1 MVSLRAIMTMENLK
15 VSCIEQF
22 CERAWLQYVG
32 MKMAYLGAKL
42 SDTQNV
48 GRGDSINAGRGGS
61 IGTEVRGNFLSKI
74 GLVIGRSFGPLFAL
88 VIILGAML
96 WGPWVSLAIVV
107 VALLT
112 AFRFA

>member
-1 MVSLRAIMTMENLK
+1 
-15 VSCIEQF
+15 
-22 CERAWLQYVG
+22 

-42 SDTQNV
+42 SDTKNV
-48 GRGDSINAGRGGS
+48 GCGDSLSA
-61 IGTEVRGNFLSKI
+61 EVRGNFLSKI
-74 GLVIGRSFGPLFAL
+74 GLVIGRSFGPLFAM

>member
-1 MVSLRAIMTMENLK
+1 
-15 VSCIEQF
+15 
-22 CERAWLQYVG
+22 

-48 GRGDSINAGRGGS
+48 GRGDSINAGLRGNPVS
-61 IGTEVRGNFLSKI
+61 TEVRNNFLSKI
-74 GLVIGRSFGPLFAL
+74 GLVIGRSFGPLFAM

-96 WGPWVSLAIVV
+96 WGPWVSLGIVV

>member
-1 MVSLRAIMTMENLK
+1 
-15 VSCIEQF
+15 
-22 CERAWLQYVG
+22 

-42 SDTQNV
+42 SDTKNV
-48 GRGDSINAGRGGS
+48 GRSDWIRA
-61 IGTEVRGNFLSKI
+61 EVRGNFLSKI
-74 GLVIGRSFGPLFAL
+74 GLVMGRSFGPLFAM

-112 AFRFA
+112 AFRFV